1 MNQEFVELRQPEEKD
16 REAVLAALV
25 CRTFNDHTMVFFAT
39 EAECCMMN
47 AVLGLLGVR
56 VGELSDSFSVSQKKD
71 TLKRFEEEKIDV
83 LLVTDDSVRG
93 LDTRGVKS
101 VINFTLPDTFEGYI
115 HRVARIARAGKKGM
129 SVSIVGEEDLE
140 IANEIVECARNPIE
154 SRPVNA
160 AEFKAKL
167 GEIKACRLVKKENG
181 DKKEKTEA
189 ASSALPMCIPVK
201 NHNPLPQAYNPRRCK
216 VCKGPAKGHDGPTGK
231 GKCTVGGESNSFIE
245 SASPSPKPEAIML
258 LSPSSEGSLL
268 PSPSSVEHA
277 DESLNITPPPDC
289 EEDVVTD
296 FLSQTKNCITTTQ
309 SGEDIFIPKVD
320 DQMFNSLFRT
330 DDAEMRKDSVCK
342 SSVQSSGRLQQK
354 VTEQKT
360 LVQRVNRMNEI
371 LNSGSASVV
380 DKSVP
385 EQLMKRN
392 APQVNDEKKKSAAIG
407 KTPKVVKKPG
417 PKFDYFAGL
426 TLPKAGMVPLDFA
439 WNKKKSSK
447 LEAKKSKV
455 PAQSLTV
462 PNIINVNKENTSNK
476 VNNDTTKNNV
486 NKEESGTNVNDE
498 DSTTNVNDV
507 EFNNNK
513 VNEETLLPTSD
524 PKSGSGT
531 QSLRSK
537 KKKIRSKSRLQCEDP
552 DCSPCS
558 VLTNCN
564 RCYFCLNKSKLK

>member
-25 CRTFNDHTMVFFAT
+25 CKTFNDHTMVFFAT
-39 EAECCMMN
+39 EAECCMMK

-101 VINFTLPDTFEGYI
+101 AINFTLPDTFEGYI

-154 SRPVNA
+154 SRTVNL

-167 GEIKACRLVKKENG
+167 GEIKACRVVRKENG

-189 ASSALPMCIPVK
+189 ASSALRMCIPVK

-245 SASPSPKPEAIML
+245 SASTSPKPEESML

-277 DESLNITPPPDC
+277 DESLNITPPPVW

-296 FLSQTKNCITTTQ
+296 FLSQTKDCITTTQ

-330 DDAEMRKDSVCK
+330 DDAEMRKASVCK
-342 SSVQSSGRLQQK
+342 SSLQSSGRLQQK

-385 EQLMKRN
+385 EQLMKRSRVKPN
-392 APQVNDEKKKSAAIG
+392 APQVNDEKKKSTAID

-426 TLPKAGMVPLDFA
+426 TLPKAGMIPLDFA

-462 PNIINVNKENTSNK
+462 SNIINVNKENTSNK
-476 VNNDTTKNNV
+476 VNNV
-486 NKEESGTNVNDE
+486 NKEESGNNVNDE
-498 DSTTNVNDV
+498 DSTT
-507 EFNNNK
+507 NK

-531 QSLRSK
+531 QSQRSE